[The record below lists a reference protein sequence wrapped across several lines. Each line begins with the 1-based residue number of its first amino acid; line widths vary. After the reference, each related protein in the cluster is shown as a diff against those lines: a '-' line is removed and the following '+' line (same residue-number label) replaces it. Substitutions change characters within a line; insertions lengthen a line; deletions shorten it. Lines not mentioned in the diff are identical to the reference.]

1 MMARRPPPVQ
11 KYQPV
16 QARTLRDLPL
26 HQDSD
31 IPVQRLGGFE
41 SESPQMRDPKIKDVN
56 PVTKGDR
63 STARRIYEK
72 GRMDKS
78 RS

>member
-1 MMARRPPPVQ
+1 
-11 KYQPV
+11 
-16 QARTLRDLPL
+16 
-26 HQDSD
+26 
-31 IPVQRLGGFE
+31 
-41 SESPQMRDPKIKDVN
+41 MRDPKIKAVN